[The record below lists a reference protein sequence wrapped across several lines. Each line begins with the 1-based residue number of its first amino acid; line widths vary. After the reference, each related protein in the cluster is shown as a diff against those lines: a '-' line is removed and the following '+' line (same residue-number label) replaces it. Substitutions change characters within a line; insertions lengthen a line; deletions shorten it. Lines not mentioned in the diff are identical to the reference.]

1 MEAFKHLNNLI
12 TYKSVFVPV
21 ELIEQ
26 VVTAAYALGVVVCG
40 GAFSEDYKQKVLY
53 IA

>member
-1 MEAFKHLNNLI
+1 MEALKYLNNLV

-21 ELIEQ
+21 ELIES

-40 GAFSEDYKQKVLY
+40 GAFSDDYRQKVLY